1 MEKTST
7 LIMEKKARLELLE
20 AMFNTLENEE
30 NYIRMRT
37 EWYDTDEPRKNEDGS
52 IKTRDDGSVIYK
64 QTYRDVPRDEA
75 TFTPEDKAKLTAIET
90 IKNQLEKMI

>member
-1 MEKTST
+1 M
-7 LIMEKKARLELLE
+7 ELLE
-20 AMFNTLENEE
+20 ALVHTLETEE
-30 NYIRMRT
+30 SYIRFRT

-64 QTYRDVPRDEA
+64 QTYRDVPVDE
-75 TFTPEDKAKLTAIET
+75 DSLSDQDRAKLTAIET